1 MAPVRIPAS
10 PIAAPL
16 FALMAA
22 LPLACAAAPFS
33 VRLGIERIA
42 LDSPPGFGDT
52 TELASPRLQALSETL
67 TPASNRILL
76 FALSDADV
84 RSFEQGGQL
93 DAKRYMIAVTP
104 RGLEQVR
111 VLPAQFTGLVADSLQ
126 DLGKP
131 VDAGN
136 DLIKFLASK
145 PIGATFLVEELQKE
159 PTAFSIMQA
168 TRLPD
173 KPGENFWSKATP
185 QYLCFTTTLFLVRGK
200 ALQLK
205 VFTLYESAADADW
218 LKTIT
223 KRWQDELIRLNR

>member
-1 MAPVRIPAS
+1 MGAVRILAS
-10 PIAAPL
+10 LIAAL
-16 FALMAA
+16 LSA
-22 LPLACAAAPFS
+22 LPPACAAAPFA

-42 LDSPPGFGDT
+42 LDSPPGFADT
-52 TELASPRLQALSETL
+52 TELASPRLQSLSETL

-84 RSFEQGGQL
+84 RSFTQGGQL

-104 RGLEQVR
+104 RGQEQVSL
-111 VLPAQFTGLVADSLQ
+111 LPAQFTALVADSLQ
-126 DLGKP
+126 DLGQP
-131 VDAGN
+131 VDAGV
-136 DLIKFLASK
+136 DLVKFLVSK
-145 PIGATFLVEELQKE
+145 PIGATFLIAELQKE

-173 KPGENFWSKATP
+173 KPGENFWSKSTP

-205 VFTLYESAADADW
+205 VFTLYENAADTDW

-223 KRWQDELIRLNR
+223 KRWQEELIRLNR